1 MANLSDLGTA
11 LTAPKLV
18 TANHISRI
26 VEDALKSES
35 VDELSATIRDDL
47 AEVNS
52 ELVRLT
58 NEREAVMAEVK
69 QRLEALVEEIKSV
82 NAVKRQLQ
90 LALGVI
96 VAS

>member
-1 MANLSDLGTA
+1 MANLSDLGTT

-35 VDELSATIRDDL
+35 ADELSATIRDDL
-47 AEVNS
+47 SEVNS

>member
-1 MANLSDLGTA
+1 MANLSDLGTT

-35 VDELSATIRDDL
+35 AGELSATIRDDL

-58 NEREAVMAEVK
+58 NEREAAMAEVK

-96 VAS
+96 AAS

>member
-1 MANLSDLGTA
+1 MNA
-11 LTAPKLV
+11 
-18 TANHISRI
+18 
-26 VEDALKSES
+26 
-35 VDELSATIRDDL
+35 
-47 AEVNS
+47 

-58 NEREAVMAEVK
+58 GEREAVMDEVK

-96 VAS
+96 MAS